1 MHKMLYRGVCVASIC
16 MAAHA
21 FLAAAPFPHATPMS
35 CCLDMLP
42 RYYGFGV
49 GVGGCHPWRWW
60 PESGRHHA
68 AAMGEVGKKKGVGV
82 AKWGCLGY
90 FFAWESTELLG
101 TPSQMHRHVDNN
113 LISQLTTTR
122 VGWRWVDSRGL
133 ELPSQ
138 IFQTNFIKTNFS
150 NEFHQN
156 ENKCFV
162 AFGVVGERRVG
173 AERVKFNL
181 GVHGCF

>member
-1 MHKMLYRGVCVASIC
+1 MGLVSGWGAATRGGGGRNP
-16 MAAHA
+16 AAT
-21 FLAAAPFPHATPMS
+21 TP
-35 CCLDMLP
+35 P
-42 RYYGFGV
+42 
-49 GVGGCHPWRWW
+49 PW
-60 PESGRHHA
+60 
-68 AAMGEVGKKKGVGV
+68 
-82 AKWGCLGY
+82 
-90 FFAWESTELLG
+90 STELLG

>member
-1 MHKMLYRGVCVASIC
+1 
-16 MAAHA
+16 
-21 FLAAAPFPHATPMS
+21 
-35 CCLDMLP
+35 
-42 RYYGFGV
+42 
-49 GVGGCHPWRWW
+49 
-60 PESGRHHA
+60 
-68 AAMGEVGKKKGVGV
+68 MGEVEKRKIGVESCEMG
-82 AKWGCLGY
+82 LSRL